1 MILLAADGALSLK
14 VTSTGTPFRI
24 LSPYHGIFVNAD
36 ACAFQ
41 NLLLKAVRS
50 HEPEEFQD
58 NLSRCAQQDAIGRT
72 PGDGTRSS
80 SETSSVVRSR
90 DAVRMSCAS
99 AGVSIPEHGKG
110 FGQADFRAGEKGLI
124 WRIRNAAD

>member
-1 MILLAADGALSLK
+1 MLAADGALSLK

-24 LSPYHGIFVNAD
+24 LSPHHGIYVNAD

-41 NLLLKAVRS
+41 SLLLKAVLS

-58 NLSRCAQQDAIGRT
+58 NLSHSARLDATGRESGAL
-72 PGDGTRSS
+72 PG
-80 SETSSVVRSR
+80 SETTSVVCGRGP
-90 DAVRMSCAS
+90 VRMSRA
-99 AGVSIPEHGKG
+99 AADTSISELGKG
-110 FGQADFRAGEKGLI
+110 SGQADFRAGEKALI